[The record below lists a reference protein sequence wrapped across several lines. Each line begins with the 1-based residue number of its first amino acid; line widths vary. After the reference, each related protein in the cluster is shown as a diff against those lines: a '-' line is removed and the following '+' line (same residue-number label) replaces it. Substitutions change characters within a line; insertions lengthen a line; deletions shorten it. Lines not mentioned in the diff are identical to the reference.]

1 MGYRNS
7 EGYSDPAAGD
17 AINGVRK
24 EEIQRMRE
32 KQHNLKRGEVIR
44 IKDSIETP
52 DGKRVKIMEMTVK
65 ELYAHCLLLDGKN
78 DIRRCPDYWTLKKI
92 RVQGR

>member
-7 EGYSDPAAGD
+7 EGYIDPTAGD

-65 ELYAHCLLLDGKN
+65 ELYAHCVLLEGKN
-78 DIRRCPDYWTLKKI
+78 DIRRCPGYWTLKKI

>member
-1 MGYRNS
+1 MYKNH
-7 EGYSDPAAGD
+7 EGYPDPTQGD

-65 ELYAHCLLLDGKN
+65 ELYANCVLLEGKKG
-78 DIRRCPDYWTLKKI
+78 IRRCPDYWMLKKI
-92 RVQGR
+92 RV

>member
-7 EGYSDPAAGD
+7 EGDIDPTAGD

-24 EEIQRMRE
+24 EEVQRMRE

-44 IKDSIETP
+44 IKESVETP
-52 DGKRVKIMEMTVK
+52 DGKRVKTMEMTVK
-65 ELYAHCLLLDGKN
+65 ELYAHCVLLEGKN
-78 DIRRCPDYWTLKKI
+78 GIRRCPDYWTLKKI
-92 RVQGR
+92 RIQGR

>member
-7 EGYSDPAAGD
+7 EGYIDPTAGD

-32 KQHNLKRGEVIR
+32 KQRNLKRGEVIR
-44 IKDSIETP
+44 IKENIETP
-52 DGKRVKIMEMTVK
+52 DGKRIKTMEMTVK
-65 ELYAHCLLLDGKN
+65 ELYAHCVLLEGKN
-78 DIRRCPDYWTLKKI
+78 GDRRCPNYWALKKI
-92 RVQGR
+92 RV

>member
-1 MGYRNS
+1 MGYRNH
-7 EGYSDPAAGD
+7 EGYPDPTQGN

-44 IKDSIETP
+44 IRDTIDTP
-52 DGKRVKIMEMTVK
+52 DGKKTKTMEVTVK
-65 ELYAHCLLLDGKN
+65 ELYPHCVLLEGKN
-78 DIRRCPDYWTLKKI
+78 GFHKCPDYWKLKKI
-92 RVQGR
+92 KV

>member
-7 EGYSDPAAGD
+7 EGYIDPTAGD

-32 KQHNLKRGEVIR
+32 KQRNLKRGEVIR
-44 IKDSIETP
+44 IKENIETP
-52 DGKRVKIMEMTVK
+52 DGKRVKTMEMTVK
-65 ELYAHCLLLDGKN
+65 ELYAHCVLLEGKN
-78 DIRRCPDYWTLKKI
+78 GIGDARII
-92 RVQGR
+92 GN

>member
-7 EGYSDPAAGD
+7 EGYSDPTAGD

-24 EEIQRMRE
+24 EEVQRMRE
-32 KQHNLKRGEVIR
+32 KQHNLKRGEAIR
-44 IKDSIETP
+44 IKESVETP
-52 DGKRVKIMEMTVK
+52 DEKRAKTMEMTVK
-65 ELYAHCLLLDGKN
+65 ELYAHCVLLEGKN
-78 DIRRCPDYWTLKKI
+78 GVRRCPNYWALKKI